1 MILVDT
7 SVWIEYFHLKNQ
19 KLYLDLTQRLEEDL
33 LCISV
38 VTRIE
43 LLTGISKKH
52 KAKFSNALNVLTTFY
67 PDVKD
72 WMTIELWIEQG
83 REDGFQFQISDL
95 MIASAAQKNNC
106 EIYTLDGDFKR
117 MEKYGWVRLFQS

>member
-19 KLYLDLTQRLEEDL
+19 KLYLDLTQRLEEDQ

-52 KAKFSNALNVLTTFY
+52 KAMFSKALNILTTYY
-67 PDVKD
+67 PDGKD
-72 WMTIELWIEQG
+72 WITIESWIEQG
-83 REDGFQFQISDL
+83 REDGFQFQIS
-95 MIASAAQKNNC
+95 
-106 EIYTLDGDFKR
+106 EI
-117 MEKYGWVRLFQS
+117 